1 MSRKVHHMARTL
13 FTPLT
18 PAGSAPSGSVTSGR
32 LPSLIRGILCLG
44 LTLSLWGCVD
54 MRSFE
59 GQWSGTIV
67 AEEALRQGFT
77 VNTEVELL
85 QLDQVNLQ
93 QITATL
99 TTSDGQFRATPLTRM
114 EKFSYDVLSS
124 LTFDGNP
131 LRTYLLF
138 APPAAAP
145 GGELAYCFIS
155 LFGDNHVELRVLQG
169 NALFGLFNLY
179 RKE

>member
-1 MSRKVHHMARTL
+1 MARTL

-18 PAGSAPSGSVTSGR
+18 PAGSAPAGSAAPGR
-32 LPSLIRGILCLG
+32 IPPLLRGILCLG
-44 LTLSLWGCVD
+44 LTLGLWGCVD

-59 GQWSGTIV
+59 GPWSGKIV
-67 AEEALRQGFT
+67 AEEALRQGFS
-77 VNTEVELL
+77 VDTEVALL
-85 QLDQVNLQ
+85 QLDQVDLL

-99 TTSDGQFRATPLTRM
+99 TTSDGQFQATPLTRM

-138 APPAAAP
+138 APPAAAA

-169 NALFGLFNLY
+169 NELFGLFNLY
-179 RKE
+179 RSE